1 MELVQGYGYFE
12 RFYIN
17 FSSAPNN
24 EDASDD
30 YRVVLKQRLFIPSAM
45 ENPPTPIE
53 LDGAPS
59 PFILS
64 LSNVEDVFT
73 PMRAA
78 VARISFVDD
87 IDLGELLPRDAF
99 EWRVEL
105 TRLTDDKRIFVG
117 YLTAEV
123 YSQPAISGPN
133 IVTVNAASPMTPIS
147 ALPMPI
153 ANVGSLTIGGLI
165 QMAIKS
171 TIEQDIDTVY
181 IPAIYSLKNN
191 AAVSDYAALLGWQF
205 STGLF
210 THFVD
215 DTKNDSNIECDPYTN
230 AFEAVCKLF
239 GWSMVDPGDGSLYF
253 VSPGYS
259 GEYMAFSTDELT
271 LEGATPQLISPQHI
285 DSTII
290 EPVDKTDMVEYQQ
303 GLRAISVTPDVKDAT
318 IEVPSFTSRASE
330 WKFTQ
335 QSSTVTDAAGTAHE
349 VSVGKIKPN
358 ITSAIQFPRYRATVT
373 ENDDHTS
380 FGASATWKE
389 VVDGSIDDALDV
401 HAEYRRIDAVLPAD
415 LSGGT
420 DAKKAWSFADS
431 IMLNDFVRYKLS
443 YAARWINFIPE
454 NLPMVRIKG
463 RIGFVNSGALVV
475 NFSIRATPQD
485 GFSIP
490 EDYVV
495 SGAGETFELGYGQ
508 GLTLN
513 DGVTEVP
520 HTTFGIWPNPELT
533 DERVSVKA
541 SLRIGNVYWN
551 GVAWEGQFKTFDI
564 PITSATA
571 EWHPVDSN
579 KTIMMPY
586 EGDSGY
592 YAEIY
597 SPRSGDVELCI
608 YTGTSRGVNI
618 GYPLRL
624 EMKDLS
630 LSYIPTLDYVD
641 IENVDSEFYRD
652 LGAGFTEQRDVS
664 LPLHSRINNA
674 EQMSLLFSGNYKV
687 IDKLYR
693 TTSTTAEKPERFL
706 LDEYE
711 RVYGRTIRRWRR
723 GMWLRN
729 LSPIDM
735 FTAPGSEDSVLML
748 SGYTMDFGENTSEM
762 YVTEVRIVKMVKYV
776 N

>member
-30 YRVVLKQRLFIPSAM
+30 YRVTLKQRLFIPSALN
-45 ENPPTPIE
+45 NPPTPIE
-53 LDGAPS
+53 LDGGPS

-78 VARISFVDD
+78 VVRISFVDD
-87 IDLGELLPRDAF
+87 IDLGELLPKDAF

-105 TRLTDDKRIFVG
+105 TRLTDNKRIFVG

-153 ANVGSLTIGGLI
+153 ADVGSLTIGGLI
-165 QMAIKS
+165 QSAIKS

-181 IPAIYSLKNN
+181 ISAIYSLKNN

-215 DTKNDSNIECDPYTN
+215 ETKNDSNIECDPYVN

-259 GEYMAFSTDELT
+259 GEYMVFSTDDLT
-271 LEGATPQLISPQHI
+271 LEGATPQLVSPQQI

-290 EPVDKTDMVEYQQ
+290 EPIETNDMVEYQQ
-303 GLRAISVTPDVKDAT
+303 GLRAISVTPEVKDAT

-330 WKFTQ
+330 WRFTQ
-335 QSSTVTDAAGTAHE
+335 QSSTVTDAAGVARE
-349 VSVGKIKPN
+349 VSVGKIKPD

-380 FGASATWKE
+380 FGASATWEE
-389 VVDGSIDDALDV
+389 VVDGSVDDALDV
-401 HAEYRRIDAVLPAD
+401 HAEYRRIDAVLPSD
-415 LSGGT
+415 LSGGA

-431 IMLNDFVRYKLS
+431 ILLNDFVWYRLS
-443 YAARWINFIPE
+443 YAAHWVVLTPE
-454 NLPMVRIKG
+454 DLPIVRIKG
-463 RIGFVNSGALVV
+463 HMGFVNSGALVV
-475 NFSIRATPQD
+475 NFSMRATPQD

-490 EDYVV
+490 EDYVI
-495 SGAGETFELGYGQ
+495 SAAGETFGVGYGQ
-508 GLTLN
+508 ALTLN
-513 DGVTEVP
+513 DGFTQIAWDSLNP
-520 HTTFGIWPNPELT
+520 WPNSELT
-533 DERVSVKA
+533 DARLSVKA

-564 PITSATA
+564 PITSAAA
-571 EWHPVDSN
+571 EWHSIDSN

-597 SPRSGDVELCI
+597 SPRSGDVEFCI
-608 YTGTSRGVNI
+608 YAGTSQLGS

-630 LSYIPTLDYVD
+630 LAYVPTLDYISVED
-641 IENVDSEFYRD
+641 ADRTFYRD

-674 EQMSLLFSGNYKV
+674 EQMSLLFSGSYKV

-723 GMWLRN
+723 GMRLRN

-735 FTAPGSEDSVLML
+735 FTAPGYEDSAAAI
-748 SGYTMDFGENTSEM
+748 SGYTKDFCENIAE
-762 YVTEVRIVKMVKYV
+762 VNLTELKISR
-776 N
+776 